1 MSRTRATRSEAAFAI
16 YTQIE
21 PRHASGKP
29 RPAVSAVSA
38 ITWSA
43 LAIRHRVP
51 IHVQCHANMSRCG
64 RPPELRTEHR
74 RRLSSARSFY
84 VGRILKGEK
93 PADLPV
99 QQPTKFELVINLKAA
114 KALGLD
120 VPTALLAARRRGD
133 RISAPAASWCDPA
146 GESPAQVR
154 GSARLVASVAWP
166 LATVVAKRTQRLHGV
181 WD

>member
-1 MSRTRATRSEAAFAI
+1 MSVHQRLIGDFAAKNRLILVGVSKWVSEIGGLLSYGANVAELTRKAA
-16 YTQIE
+16 
-21 PRHASGKP
+21 G
-29 RPAVSAVSA
+29 
-38 ITWSA
+38 
-43 LAIRHRVP
+43 
-51 IHVQCHANMSRCG
+51 
-64 RPPELRTEHR
+64 
-74 RRLSSARSFY
+74 Y
-84 VGRILKGEK
+84 VDKILKGAK

-99 QQPTKFELVINLKAA
+99 QQPTKFELVINLKTA

-120 VPTALLAARRRGD
+120 VPPTLLAARRRGD

-154 GSARLVASVAWP
+154 SSVRLVASVAWP